1 MKSTEGVVK
10 PSKSGKNLYLKFTKT
25 KMTKSFSSTPTIQR
39 DSIPT
44 LNQPNQE
51 DYTVLVM
58 DVMIDNHFMQH
69 LEMKDGD
76 ITFKRVDADALD
88 SLIDKD
94 EQVESVLNEKEVEQ
108 LKEAFFSTI
117 ADENFQVECKAL
129 IPKDYPVT
137 LTQSE
142 WMRHERNE
150 SNGRRYGDDG

>member
-1 MKSTEGVVK
+1 
-10 PSKSGKNLYLKFTKT
+10 
-25 KMTKSFSSTPTIQR
+25 
-39 DSIPT
+39 
-44 LNQPNQE
+44 
-51 DYTVLVM
+51 M

-108 LKEAFFSTI
+108 LKEAFSATI

-129 IPKDYPVT
+129 NPKI
-137 LTQSE
+137 TQ
-142 WMRHERNE
+142 
-150 SNGRRYGDDG
+150 